1 MGRNSSL
8 HVVNISKIFATIF
21 PSTVFM
27 YLLFKISLL
36 SSEWCLRIYINLNLT
51 VQKLQSRAGLWFAWL
66 RKLFYQT
73 GLWPQRICIQE
84 RLVSCYIMRLNNYNP
99 CNYHSHLDIN
109 INFVFKGGNCSFT
122 WQHQKYVKRL
132 WNICI
137 LMMSFNNNWFSTF
150 TTNKITYFKM
160 YNCLNK
166 ESFIQ
171 IFTDIFTFYW
181 ECYVLMMSFNDVIQW

>member
-1 MGRNSSL
+1 MKNHKNKFVWRQGRRLISSKKNFEWICAWMGRNSSL

-84 RLVSCYIMRLNNYNP
+84 RFVSCYIMRLNNYNP
-99 CNYHSHLDIN
+99 CNYHSHLYII
-109 INFVFKGGNCSFT
+109 INFVFKGGIVNS
-122 WQHQKYVKRL
+122 HG
-132 WNICI
+132 NI
-137 LMMSFNNNWFSTF
+137 
-150 TTNKITYFKM
+150 TNK
-160 YNCLNK
+160 
-166 ESFIQ
+166 
-171 IFTDIFTFYW
+171 
-181 ECYVLMMSFNDVIQW
+181 